1 MLRLYRSLLSFYP
14 ASYRCEYRDEML
26 SVLADVER
34 EVADKNL
41 WPRICLRI
49 REASGLLSGALEEH
63 ARQITGFN
71 GSSVISQRRF
81 RMRSEFRFPKAT
93 AMLMTIILIAVLM
106 AIEKAKAISASLPPT
121 STPVG
126 AIQPEHLSTVTNFLE
141 ILAMAVVTSVIG
153 WLAVFALRRTGM
165 QRLSDVRPN
174 GSGASGT
181 GPRT

>member
-1 MLRLYRSLLSFYP
+1 
-14 ASYRCEYRDEML
+14 
-26 SVLADVER
+26 
-34 EVADKNL
+34 
-41 WPRICLRI
+41 
-49 REASGLLSGALEEH
+49 
-63 ARQITGFN
+63 
-71 GSSVISQRRF
+71 
-81 RMRSEFRFPKAT
+81 MRSEFRFPKAT
-93 AMLMTIILIAVLM
+93 TVLMTIILIAVLM